1 MQMTR
6 NPSIPRSPQTLA
18 SQAELAREVQRKTEA
33 ATASLKRGPS
43 AKYNDTNAS
52 SISLSRKR
60 ITPHQISTPHLVS
73 ASTSMDTIPLRSP
86 SVASGNIQP
95 QKPTKLGQRL
105 RRWGTLRGKSTMPTG
120 EEITPFP
127 LDAQSALTPPPT
139 QTVHYISNANIPKP
153 PASASLTEPGM
164 SKAPL
169 PAVSHS
175 LAQQAPPATRTPARW
190 QPHNFL

>member
-1 MQMTR
+1 M
-6 NPSIPRSPQTLA
+6 L
-18 SQAELAREVQRKTEA
+18 
-33 ATASLKRGPS
+33 
-43 AKYNDTNAS
+43 
-52 SISLSRKR
+52 
-60 ITPHQISTPHLVS
+60 H
-73 ASTSMDTIPLRSP
+73 
-86 SVASGNIQP
+86 
-95 QKPTKLGQRL
+95 
-105 RRWGTLRGKSTMPTG
+105 GKSTMPTG
-120 EEITPFP
+120 EEIKRFP
-127 LDAQSALTPPPT
+127 LDTQSALTPPPT